1 VRGVP
6 TLATPEI
13 GKLYLDLKVENAA
26 RQIRSLVA
34 GARPETKPGTKPETK
49 PEP

>member
-13 GKLYLDLKVENAA
+13 GKLYLDLKSELDLKVENAV
-26 RQIRSLVA
+26 RKIRSLVG
-34 GARPETKPGTKPETK
+34 GANPRPSPGPA
-49 PEP
+49 